1 MLKIDCDLHIHSR
14 FSGGVSKDMSV
25 ESIARNSRIKGL
37 QLVATG
43 DILQGTWLKEVKTK
57 LKKYSYGIYE
67 YDSCKFVL
75 STEVEDKNR
84 VHHLIFLPDF
94 SSVEELRKTFS
105 KYGNLE
111 DGRPRLNLSGAEIL
125 DAVRDVNGL
134 IGPSHAFVPWTS
146 IYKEFDSLEECYSS
160 RDVDFLELG
169 LSADSY
175 LADRIRELR
184 DITFLSNS
192 DAHSPQPH
200 RLGREFNRILL
211 EDLDFENLRKAFKR
225 KGKNRVI
232 LNVGLDPRLGKY
244 HRTAC
249 TRCYHKYSIDVA
261 ERLKF
266 RCKLCGG
273 RIKKGVLDRINE
285 LADYKE
291 PKKPEHRP
299 DYLRIVPLA
308 EIISLVLGVRSVY
321 SAKVK
326 SMWYTLVEHF
336 GSEIKVLVD
345 ADVDEISKVSDERI
359 GMGVKYFRHGL
370 FKVVEG
376 GGGRYGKVLFEGDE
390 YTEERRQTT
399 LIDFWRK

>member
-14 FSGGVSKDMSV
+14 FSGGVSKEMNV
-25 ESIARNSRIKGL
+25 ENIARYSKVKGL
-37 QLVATG
+37 DLVATG
-43 DILQGTWLKEVKTK
+43 DILHKTWLKEVKVK
-57 LKKYSYGIYE
+57 LREFSYGIYE

-84 VHHLIFLPDF
+84 VHHLILLPDF
-94 SSVEELRKTFS
+94 ESVEELRSYFS
-105 KYGNLE
+105 RYGNLN

-146 IYKEFDSLEECYSS
+146 IYKEFNSLKECYGSL
-160 RDVDFLELG
+160 DVDFLELG
-169 LSADSY
+169 LSADSD
-175 LADRIRELR
+175 LADRIKELEN
-184 DITFLSNS
+184 ITFLSNS

-211 EDLDFENLRKAFKR
+211 EELDFENIRKAFER
-225 KGKNRVI
+225 RGGNRVI

-249 TRCYHKYSIDVA
+249 TRCYHKYSIDAA

-273 RIKKGVLDRINE
+273 RIKKGVIDRINE
-285 LADYKE
+285 LATYEK
-291 PKKPEHRP
+291 PKKPKHRP
-299 DYLRIVPLA
+299 RYLRIVPLA
-308 EIISLVLGVRSVY
+308 EIISIVINVKSVY
-321 SAKVK
+321 SYRVK
-326 SMWYTLVEHF
+326 SLWHSLVEHF

-345 ADVDEISKVSDERI
+345 ADIDDIAKVSDGRI
-359 GMGVKYFRHGL
+359 AEGVKYFRHGL
-370 FKVVEG
+370 FKVIEG
-376 GGGRYGKVLFEGDE
+376 GGGRYGKVVFGDE
-390 YTEERRQTT
+390 HVEERKQKT